1 MLPWLPSGVD
11 SGPGGRAVWS
21 GGTRTPLGHRRRAG
35 GVCAVAGVAL
45 AVPAMAPRGQ
55 GHGDP
60 TGSLVLP
67 LRFLNWMG

>member
-1 MLPWLPSGVD
+1 MVRRHPHPP
-11 SGPGGRAVWS
+11 GPQAASRW
-21 GGTRTPLGHRRRAG
+21 

-45 AVPAMAPRGQ
+45 AIPAMAPRGQ